1 MNSFGKMA
9 HRNIWTGRLR
19 SRMKRR
25 KLGQSLVYHSQ
36 WTSKLVSFFVV
47 LLVEPTQI
55 FFLLPRKLFTESV
68 LAPVFL

>member
-19 SRMKRR
+19 SRIKRR
-25 KLGQSLVYHSQ
+25 KLGQSLVYHIQ
-36 WTSKLVSFFVV
+36 WTSKLFFFVV